1 MVTSPIST
9 VQPAPLLSARETA
22 RRLGVSVTSV
32 HRLRVAGRL
41 PGIRLHPTAPLR
53 FEPEAV
59 AALIAHG
66 REAA

>member
-1 MVTSPIST
+1 MATSTTST
-9 VQPAPLLSARETA
+9 VQPDALISAREAA